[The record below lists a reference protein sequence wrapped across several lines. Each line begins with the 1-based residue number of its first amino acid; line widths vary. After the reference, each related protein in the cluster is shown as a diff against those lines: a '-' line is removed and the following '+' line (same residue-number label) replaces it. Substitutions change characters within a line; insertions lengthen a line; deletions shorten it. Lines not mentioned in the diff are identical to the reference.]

1 MSCILK
7 PRLGCPAPKRS
18 GVPAPSPFQ
27 RLLFLS
33 QSGRIIFLSR
43 LPRLHHQPIRPRH
56 GESARKWR
64 SQPAQWQRPGR
75 QAPPLGGRAALH
87 RTERPH
93 FKVGDAGSALK
104 AASRQRGVGGR
115 GCGPRGPCRLRAHVS
130 PQPAQHA
137 RPPCPWACSRGGGDR
152 DAGGLQGACAAGSVG
167 VRGREESQGR
177 NRVRHLALK
186 SAVERNGPARG
197 RRSREGH
204 FAALAKC
211 QALG

>member
-1 MSCILK
+1 MSRT
-7 PRLGCPAPKRS
+7 PAAALGQRRAHQQGLEMSGGPA
-18 GVPAPSPFQ
+18 VPAA
-27 RLLFLS
+27 LLTSVLA
-33 QSGRIIFLSR
+33 SR
-43 LPRLHHQPIRPRH
+43 
-56 GESARKWR
+56 
-64 SQPAQWQRPGR
+64 
-75 QAPPLGGRAALH
+75 PPLGGHSARRLWLPGPGLGCL
-87 RTERPH
+87 T
-93 FKVGDAGSALK
+93 GGCSALK